1 MKKTPKNYY
10 NVCPCSITQKLVKK
24 ENVIK
29 DNKRIE
35 LQRKEINAA

>member
-1 MKKTPKNYY
+1 MSMFY
-10 NVCPCSITQKLVKK
+10 NSKAREKQ
-24 ENVIK
+24 NVIK